1 MVDTAGGAR
10 AGGHSPGTGEG
21 LGAGGSAGEFSGFC
35 SSHYDRLV
43 GVLGLYCG
51 ERAVGEELAQEALA
65 RAWSHWGKVRS
76 LEDPAGWLY
85 RVAMNLA
92 NSHFRRKRAERRAH
106 QSGRPLPEPAEDTAA
121 ILAIRAAVAHL
132 PRRKRTVLVL
142 RYYLDLPFAQIARVM
157 DAPESTVKSLARRA
171 LEDLRGEFTPTGE
184 ANYVY

>member
-1 MVDTAGGAR
+1 MRVESMVDTGDGPWSARGPSRAAG
-10 AGGHSPGTGEG
+10 
-21 LGAGGSAGEFSGFC
+21 AGEFSGFC
-35 SSHYDRLV
+35 SSHYNRLV

-51 ERAVGEELAQEALA
+51 DRATGEELAQEALA
-65 RAWSHWGKVRS
+65 RAWSHWAKVRD

-106 QSGRPLPEPAEDTAA
+106 QSGRPIPDGGEDPAA
-121 ILAIRAAVAHL
+121 ILAIRAAVAQL

-142 RYYLDLPFAQIARVM
+142 RYYLDLPFAQVAQLM